1 MKTLRSYTKNVI
13 ANSSVLSYTKLDN
26 LLSKLCYALWVGTEW
41 SLFDHLA
48 TCCLSGHDPRMG
60 RRIFVGALFAA
71 LCFFTAC
78 DDSSSG
84 AGPDPVA
91 EVSSS
96 SGDDTISSSSVT
108 DKGTSSGGSSRSS
121 SSVKPDSNGSL
132 KSSSSGKKNNSSS
145 SEGGENS
152 SSSEN
157 DASSSFSGY
166 VLRDS
171 LCSSEYE
178 GGTKYISKYGI
189 TYRCIDGH
197 WVLQSSSS
205 TVSLSSS
212 SKYYDM
218 SRLFVNEK
226 GYSYGEFT
234 DPRDGQVYK
243 TIRYEVSYGY
253 YGLDSIT
260 FFAQNL
266 NYGKMIPSGTQMVD
280 STKFCYDDDPWYCD
294 NGFGG
299 LYTWATVMNFP
310 AACDSF
316 AMGSA
321 KCPVEYNLMSNPI
334 PEFQNKLYFV
344 LHQGICPE
352 GWHVM
357 NQEEWGMVM
366 EGTVIMDGA
375 SYLGA
380 VLWGSNQR
388 GFSLLPAGKLLSQ
401 MPYSS
406 ESLVMYEEL
415 EKYAYHWLPGE
426 YESDEKDGIL
436 GLVAIVARDYLTRGA
451 GQKKV
456 YGLSVRCVQDY

>member
-1 MKTLRSYTKNVI
+1 MNAR
-13 ANSSVLSYTKLDN
+13 
-26 LLSKLCYALWVGTEW
+26 C
-41 SLFDHLA
+41 LFLGLA
-48 TCCLSGHDPRMG
+48 VM
-60 RRIFVGALFAA
+60 AA
-71 LCFFTAC
+71 LTIAAC

-91 EVSSS
+91 EISSS
-96 SGDDTISSSSVT
+96 SGDEAISSSSVT
-108 DKGTSSGGSSRSS
+108 DKGTSSGGSSKSS
-121 SSVKPDSNGSL
+121 SSVKSGDDL
-132 KSSSSGKKNNSSS
+132 QKSSSSGKKNNSSS
-145 SEGGENS
+145 SNGEAYS
-152 SSSEN
+152 SSGTN
-157 DASSSFSGY
+157 DNRSSSSGY

-178 GGTKYISKYGI
+178 GGTKYISQYGI
-189 TYRCIDGH
+189 TYRCINGH

-205 TVSLSSS
+205 TVSSSSS

-243 TIRYEVSYGY
+243 TIQYEYDFHGI
-253 YGLDSIT
+253 GSIT

-266 NYGKMIPSGTQMVD
+266 NYGKMIPGGAQMTD
-280 STKFCYDDDPWYCD
+280 SSKFCYDDDPWYCE

-299 LYTWATVMNFP
+299 LYTWATAMNFP

-334 PEFQNKLYFV
+334 PEYQNNLSLVF
-344 LHQGICPE
+344 HQGICPE

-357 NQEEWGMVM
+357 NQEEWGTVLIGS
-366 EGTVIMDGA
+366 GTRDGA

-426 YESDEKDGIL
+426 YESDENDGIL

>member
-1 MKTLRSYTKNVI
+1 MKNNRNVMAI
-13 ANSSVLSYTKLDN
+13 ESVILSYTKLDN
-26 LLSKLCYALWVGTEW
+26 LLSKLSYALWVGTEW
-41 SLFDHLA
+41 S
-48 TCCLSGHDPRMG
+48 
-60 RRIFVGALFAA
+60 RRIFVGVLFAA

-96 SGDDTISSSSVT
+96 GGGDEVFSSSSVT
-108 DKGTSSGGSSRSS
+108 DKGTSSGGSSKSS
-121 SSVKPDSNGSL
+121 SSVKLDSNSSQK
-132 KSSSSGKKNNSSS
+132 KSSSSVQPNSSEGKTVSSS
-145 SEGGENS
+145 SNNGQNGS
-152 SSSEN
+152 SSS
-157 DASSSFSGY
+157 SRY
-166 VLRDS
+166 KT
-171 LCSSEYE
+171 CTSEKE
-178 GGTKYISKYGI
+178 GVEAYISQEQSW
-189 TYRCIDGH
+189 CICTDGF
-197 WVLQSSSS
+197 WIPVSSSS
-205 TVSLSSS
+205 TEPSSS

-243 TIRYEVSYGY
+243 TLRFEFGFGDV
-253 YGLDSIT
+253 DSIT
-260 FFAQNL
+260 IFAQNL
-266 NYGKMIPSGTQMVD
+266 NYGKMIPGGTQMTD

-316 AMGSA
+316 AMGSVE
-321 KCPVEYNLMSNPI
+321 CPDTIDLTRNQIPLLSNS
-334 PEFQNKLYFV
+334 LSYV
-344 LHQGICPE
+344 LHQGICPD

-357 NQEEWGMVM
+357 SQGEWAVAMRYSGSR
-366 EGTVIMDGA
+366 DGA

-426 YESDEKDGIL
+426 YESDENDGIL

>member
-1 MKTLRSYTKNVI
+1 MKTKSLYFCVVLMTVMAI
-13 ANSSVLSYTKLDN
+13 A
-26 LLSKLCYALWVGTEW
+26 
-41 SLFDHLA
+41 
-48 TCCLSGHDPRMG
+48 
-60 RRIFVGALFAA
+60 
-71 LCFFTAC
+71 AC

-108 DKGTSSGGSSRSS
+108 DKGTSSGGSSKSS
-121 SSVKPDSNGSL
+121 SSVKSGDDL
-132 KSSSSGKKNNSSS
+132 QKSSSSGKKNNSSS
-145 SEGGENS
+145 SNGEAYS
-152 SSSEN
+152 SSGTN
-157 DASSSFSGY
+157 DNRSSSSGY

-178 GGTKYISKYGI
+178 GGTKYISQYGI
-189 TYRCIDGH
+189 TYRCINGH

-205 TVSLSSS
+205 TVSSSSS

-243 TIRYEVSYGY
+243 TIQYEYDFHGI
-253 YGLDSIT
+253 GSIT

-266 NYGKMIPSGTQMVD
+266 NYGKMIPGGAQMTD
-280 STKFCYDDDPWYCD
+280 SSKFCYDDDPWYCE

-299 LYTWATVMNFP
+299 LYTWATAMNFP

-334 PEFQNKLYFV
+334 PEYQNNLSLVF
-344 LHQGICPE
+344 HQGICPE

-357 NQEEWGMVM
+357 NQEEWGTVLIGS
-366 EGTVIMDGA
+366 GTRDGA

-426 YESDEKDGIL
+426 YESDENDGIL

>member
-1 MKTLRSYTKNVI
+1 MKNNRNVMAIESVILSGTK
-13 ANSSVLSYTKLDN
+13 
-26 LLSKLCYALWVGTEW
+26 W

-71 LCFFTAC
+71 FCFFTAC

-91 EVSSS
+91 EISSS
-96 SGDDTISSSSVT
+96 SGDEAISSSSVT
-108 DKGTSSGGSSRSS
+108 DKGTSSGGSSKSS
-121 SSVKPDSNGSL
+121 SSVKPDSNGSQ
-132 KSSSSGKKNNSSS
+132 KSSSSDKKNNSSS
-145 SEGGENS
+145 SEGGDYS
-152 SSSEN
+152 SSGTN
-157 DASSSFSGY
+157 DNRSSSSGY

-171 LCSSEYE
+171 LCSSDYE
-178 GGTKYISKYGI
+178 GWTQYIPQ
-189 TYRCIDGH
+189 
-197 WVLQSSSS
+197 LQQEFICENGRWIPMSSSS
-205 TVSLSSS
+205 IEPSSS

-218 SRLFVNEK
+218 SRLFVNEE

-243 TIRYEVSYGY
+243 TIRYELGY
-253 YGLDSIT
+253 EILDSIT

-266 NYGKMIPSGTQMVD
+266 NYGKMITGETQMTD

-316 AMGSA
+316 AMGST
-321 KCPVEYNLMSNPI
+321 KCPVEYDLTKNHVFP
-334 PEFQNKLYFV
+334 NKFNYVF
-344 LHQGICPE
+344 HQGICPE

-357 NQEEWGMVM
+357 SQEEWAMVM
-366 EGTVIMDGA
+366 KGSGSRDGA

-388 GFSLLPAGKLLSQ
+388 GFSLLPAGTLTTQWGNSQ
-401 MPYSS
+401 EKYIAYENMREYTVHWIPGDYNG
-406 ESLVMYEEL
+406 SLV
-415 EKYAYHWLPGE
+415 
-426 YESDEKDGIL
+426 
-436 GLVAIVARDYLTRGA
+436 RDSAASYGNTVLITRDRMDRTTGA
-451 GQKKV
+451 KKV
-456 YGLSVRCVQDY
+456 YGLSVRCTMDY

>member
-1 MKTLRSYTKNVI
+1 MKIFTNVI
-13 ANSSVLSYTKLDN
+13 ASPVRAKQSIFGLLVFALVFACIFIACGDESGSS
-26 LLSKLCYALWVGTEW
+26 AP
-41 SLFDHLA
+41 A
-48 TCCLSGHDPRMG
+48 
-60 RRIFVGALFAA
+60 
-71 LCFFTAC
+71 
-78 DDSSSG
+78 
-84 AGPDPVA
+84 PDPA
-91 EVSSS
+91 D
-96 SGDDTISSSSVT
+96 GSSSSVAL
-108 DKGTSSGGSSRSS
+108 SSRSS
-121 SSVKPDSNGSL
+121 SSVKPGDDSQKS
-132 KSSSSGKKNNSSS
+132 SSSSGKTNGSSSSNGEGNSSS
-145 SEGGENS
+145 SVDNTRS
-152 SSSEN
+152 SS
-157 DASSSFSGY
+157 SGY

-171 LCSSEYE
+171 LCSSDYE
-178 GGTKYISKYGI
+178 GWTQYIPQ
-189 TYRCIDGH
+189 
-197 WVLQSSSS
+197 LQQEFICENGRWIPVSSSS
-205 TVSLSSS
+205 VTPSSS

-218 SRLFVNEK
+218 SLLFVSEND
-226 GYSYGEFT
+226 YSYGEFT

-243 TIRYEVSYGY
+243 TLRFEFGFGDV
-253 YGLDSIT
+253 DSIT
-260 FFAQNL
+260 IFAQNL
-266 NYGKMIPSGTQMVD
+266 NYGKMIPGGTQMTD

-316 AMGSA
+316 AMGSVE
-321 KCPVEYNLMSNPI
+321 CPDTIDLTRNQIPLLSNS
-334 PEFQNKLYFV
+334 LSYV
-344 LHQGICPE
+344 LHQGICPD

-357 NQEEWGMVM
+357 SQGEWAVAMRYSGSR
-366 EGTVIMDGA
+366 DGA

-426 YESDEKDGIL
+426 YESDENDGIL
-436 GLVAIVARDYLTRGA
+436 GLVAIVVRDYLTRGA